1 MRLRTPG
8 VRLYLLLAM
17 MVLAVGS
24 VAMTGLLIHRN
35 VAAELEGHDVELGDK
50 LADFVLHAVVEAGM
64 FAGGLALL
72 LALLV
77 ALHLSRPLRRLNELA
92 ARMAGGVPVGPG
104 AAIGGGRELGELGAA
119 LERLATTLRRQDD
132 TRRATAADVTHE
144 LRGALCGVVGRA
156 EAARDGVI
164 DPEVA
169 LQQIEEEG
177 RRLGRLVDDVRQLS
191 EAQRP
196 ALLISTESVDL
207 ARIVRGRLSAFAQRF
222 RVASIALEQRL
233 ERVCVDGDAERL
245 AQVID
250 NLLLNALRYT
260 EPGGRVMVFV
270 RRDED
275 EAVFEVT
282 DTGIGISQSHLTHI
296 FDRFWRAPE
305 VGERAIEGTGVG
317 LAIVRDLALAHHG
330 RVEVQSR
337 LGKGSTFRVHLPAD
351 VRAASDEAVSADGPA
366 EAPVPEPAVW
376 ALRGDIDIANAA
388 DIQRELMQQIWGT
401 DGDLLL
407 DLSEVGMFGSA
418 GVAILVAA
426 DAEIRARGGR
436 LIIVDAPPDVAQLLR
451 LVGVPR
457 PPSAAGAV
465 TSAPARVLT
474 PVP

>member
-1 MRLRTPG
+1 M
-8 VRLYLLLAM
+8 
-17 MVLAVGS
+17 
-24 VAMTGLLIHRN
+24 
-35 VAAELEGHDVELGDK
+35 
-50 LADFVLHAVVEAGM
+50 
-64 FAGGLALL
+64 
-72 LALLV
+72 
-77 ALHLSRPLRRLNELA
+77 
-92 ARMAGGVPVGPG
+92 
-104 AAIGGGRELGELGAA
+104 
-119 LERLATTLRRQDD
+119 
-132 TRRATAADVTHE
+132 
-144 LRGALCGVVGRA
+144 GRA

-177 RRLGRLVDDVRQLS
+177 RRLGRLVDDVRQLA

-196 ALLISTESVDL
+196 GLLISTESVDL
-207 ARIVRGRLSAFAQRF
+207 ARVVRGRLSVFAQRF
-222 RVASIALEQRL
+222 RLASIALEQRL

-245 AQVID
+245 AQVVD

-270 RRDED
+270 RRAGD

-305 VGERAIEGTGVG
+305 VGQRAIEGTGVG
-317 LAIVRDLALAHHG
+317 LAIVRDLALAHQG

-351 VRAASDEAVSADGPA
+351 VHAASDEAVSADGPA
-366 EAPVPEPAVW
+366 EATVPEPAVW

-426 DAEIRARGGR
+426 DARSAR
-436 LIIVDAPPDVAQLLR
+436 
-451 LVGVPR
+451 
-457 PPSAAGAV
+457 AAGA
-465 TSAPARVLT
+465 
-474 PVP
+474 